1 MSPVLIKICG
11 IQSLEIAQTVAKN
24 GADLMGFIFAPS
36 RRYIAPEKA
45 AAISQQIGCIKKV
58 GVFVNEAVDQVNE
71 IAGQCNLDYVQLHGD
86 ETPAYCKKIN
96 YPIIK
101 AFRYNEEFDCHTVNQ
116 YDVDMV
122 LIDSYQVGKAGGT
135 GKTFSW
141 QAAKRSFREIKPPI
155 LVAGGL
161 TIGNVKEA
169 VQVLSPMG
177 IDVSGGV
184 EINGEK
190 SVEQIKNFLAYARSL
205 ERGNEEC

>member
-1 MSPVLIKICG
+1 MLIKICG
-11 IQSLEIAQTVAKN
+11 IQSLKIAETVAKN
-24 GADLMGFIFAPS
+24 GADFMGFIFAPS
-36 RRYIAPEKA
+36 KRYIAPEKA
-45 AAISQQIGCIKKV
+45 AQISQRIDYIKKV
-58 GVFVNEAVDQVNE
+58 GVFVNEAVDKVNE
-71 IAGQCNLDYVQLHGD
+71 IAEQCSLDYVQLHGD
-86 ETPAYCKKIN
+86 ESPAYCKKIN

-101 AFRYNEEFDCHTVNQ
+101 AFRYNGDFSSSMVNQ

-122 LIDSYQVGKAGGT
+122 LIDSYQAGKVGGT

-141 QAAKRSFREIKPPI
+141 QEAKQSFREIKQPI

-161 TIGNVKEA
+161 TIDNIKDA
-169 VQVLSPMG
+169 VEVLSPMG

-190 SVEQIKNFLAYARSL
+190 SVEQIERFLAYARAL

>member
-1 MSPVLIKICG
+1 MLVKICG
-11 IQSLEIAQTVAKN
+11 IQSLEIAETVARN

-45 AAISQQIGCIKKV
+45 AQISQQIDCIKKV
-58 GVFVNEAVDQVNE
+58 GVFVNESINQVNE
-71 IAGQCNLDYVQLHGD
+71 IARQCNLDYVQLHGD
-86 ETPAYCKKIN
+86 ETPAYCNKIK

-101 AFRYNEEFDCHTVNQ
+101 AFRYNEDFTSYKVNQ
-116 YDVDMV
+116 YDVAMV

-141 QAAKRSFREIKPPI
+141 QAAQQSFRDIEQPI

-190 SVEQIKNFLAYARSL
+190 SVEQIEKFLAYVRSL
-205 ERGNEEC
+205 ERGNKEC

>member
-1 MSPVLIKICG
+1 MSPIIIKICG
-11 IQSLEIAQTVAKN
+11 IQSLEIAQSVVQN

-45 AAISQQIGCIKKV
+45 AQISQQMGCIKKV
-58 GVFVNEAVDQVNE
+58 GVFVNEAVEKVNE
-71 IAGQCNLDYVQLHGD
+71 IAEQCNLDYVQLHGD
-86 ETPAYCKKIN
+86 ETPTYCKKIK

-101 AFRYNEEFDCHTVNQ
+101 AFRYNGDFTSYKVNQ
-116 YDVDMV
+116 YEVDMV

-141 QAAKRSFREIKPPI
+141 QAAQQSFREITMPI

-161 TIGNVKEA
+161 TVDNVKEA
-169 VQVLSPMG
+169 IDILSPEG
-177 IDVSGGV
+177 IDISGGV

-190 SVEQIKNFLAYARSL
+190 SAKKIKEFLAYARLL

>member
-1 MSPVLIKICG
+1 MSPIIIKICG
-11 IQSLEIAQTVAKN
+11 IQSLEIAQTVVQN

-45 AAISQQIGCIKKV
+45 AQISQQIRCVKKV
-58 GVFVNEAVDQVNE
+58 GVFVNETIDKVNE
-71 IAGQCNLDYVQLHGD
+71 IAGQCHLDYVQLHGD
-86 ETPAYCKKIN
+86 ETPEYCKEIN

-101 AFRYNEEFDCHTVNQ
+101 AFRYNEEFDSHTVNQ

-141 QAAKRSFREIKPPI
+141 QEAKQSFREIKPPI

-190 SVEQIKNFLAYARSL
+190 SIEQIKEFLAYARLL

>member
-1 MSPVLIKICG
+1 MSPIIIKICG
-11 IQSLEIAQTVAKN
+11 IQSLEIAQTVVQN

-45 AAISQQIGCIKKV
+45 AQISQQLDCIKKV
-58 GVFVNEAVDQVNE
+58 GVFVNEEVDKVNE

-86 ETPAYCKKIN
+86 ETPAYCKKIK

-101 AFRYNEEFDCHTVNQ
+101 AFRYHEDFTSHKVNQ

-141 QAAKRSFREIKPPI
+141 QTAQESFREITMPI

-161 TIGNVKEA
+161 TIDNVKEA
-169 VQVLSPMG
+169 VEVLSPAG
-177 IDVSGGV
+177 IDISGGV
-184 EINGEK
+184 ELNGEK
-190 SVEQIKNFLAYARSL
+190 SVVKIEEFLAYAKL
-205 ERGNEEC
+205 LVRGNEEC

>member
-1 MSPVLIKICG
+1 MLIKICG
-11 IQSLEIAQTVAKN
+11 IQSLEIAQTVAQN

-45 AAISQQIGCIKKV
+45 AQISQRIDCIKKV
-58 GVFVNEAVDQVNE
+58 GVFVNEAVNRVNE

-101 AFRYNEEFDCHTVNQ
+101 AFRYNEDFSSKMVNQ

-122 LIDSYQVGKAGGT
+122 LIDSYQAGKAGGT

-141 QAAKRSFREIKPPI
+141 QEAKQSFREIKQPI

-161 TIGNVKEA
+161 TIDNIKDA

-190 SVEQIKNFLAYARSL
+190 SAEQIERFLAYARSL